1 MSIRQCAVAAL
12 LAIVG
17 LSSMGVAQADVPVMI
32 TPIEDMD
39 ACGIYGEVVEID
51 TFLAVRSG
59 PGAEFEKL
67 DELSNGASVYIC
79 DDSGDGWYGVVYPM
93 LDDQDCEVSS
103 PAVLDLPYEYAGDCM
118 SGWVSERYIGNLAG

>member
-1 MSIRQCAVAAL
+1 M
-12 LAIVG
+12 LAIFG
-17 LSSMGVAQADVPVMI
+17 LSSVGFAQADIPVMI

-39 ACGIYGEVVEID
+39 ACGGYGEVSGIQS
-51 TFLAVRSG
+51 FLAVRSG
-59 PGAEFEKL
+59 PGTDFDKV
-67 DELSNGASVYIC
+67 DELANGDPVYIC
-79 DDSGDGWYGVVYPM
+79 DDSGDGWYGVVYPV